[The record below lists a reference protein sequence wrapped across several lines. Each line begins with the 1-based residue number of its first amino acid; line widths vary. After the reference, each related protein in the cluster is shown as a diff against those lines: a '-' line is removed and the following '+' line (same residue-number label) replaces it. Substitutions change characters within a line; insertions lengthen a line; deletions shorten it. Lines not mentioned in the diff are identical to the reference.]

1 VSNYT
6 GATPDTEPARTW
18 LKDAACRADGVD
30 PDAFFPANTVD
41 SIDRARAICTGC
53 PVQRDC
59 LIDCMRH
66 EGGRAAASRFGVYAG
81 LSPRQRAALYQ
92 RLREARK
99 RKQQAT

>member
-1 VSNYT
+1 MSHYT
-6 GATPDTEPARTW
+6 GAVPDTEPARAW
-18 LKDAACRADGVD
+18 LKDAACRAEGVD
-30 PDAFFPANTVD
+30 PDLFYPVNTVD
-41 SIDRARAICTGC
+41 GIGAARAICEGC
-53 PVQRDC
+53 PVRQDC

-99 RKQQAT
+99 RKKQAA